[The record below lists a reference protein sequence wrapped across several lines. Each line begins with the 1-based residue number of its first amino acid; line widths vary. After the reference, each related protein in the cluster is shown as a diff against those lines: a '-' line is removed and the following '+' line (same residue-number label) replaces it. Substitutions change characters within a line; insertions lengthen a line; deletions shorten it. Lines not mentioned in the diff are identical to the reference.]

1 MKKAVIIMAGG
12 LLCSSLTMA
21 AEKADWDKVL
31 EQAKQEGNV
40 TFHVWYLQSQWRI
53 FVQEFEKQYGIK
65 VRIPEGRLD
74 GNVNKLLA
82 EAGKKKGR
90 LDVIA
95 MSVTQ
100 LPVMMGLK
108 ALAKIDDLP
117 GYDDA
122 VHQIQNVDTQGYA
135 VAFWGNQTGFA
146 YDPKQIGNQALPQT
160 LNSCA
165 E

>member
-1 MKKAVIIMAGG
+1 
-12 LLCSSLTMA
+12 
-21 AEKADWDKVL
+21 
-31 EQAKQEGNV
+31 
-40 TFHVWYLQSQWRI
+40 
-53 FVQEFEKQYGIK
+53 
-65 VRIPEGRLD
+65 
-74 GNVNKLLA
+74 LLA

-160 LNSCA
+160 LDQLQSFINANPRGSA
-165 E
+165 ITTQITVARGSFYPENRHHYGR